1 MFNPVKNKKV
11 QKGLLY
17 TGVFALSLGVTFWIA
32 NCTRKPTNNNVV
44 NNIPTPHVG
53 EDTPGDK
60 LLNSIFNYEAMN
72 FDADISI
79 LMENNTKLDFDLV
92 GQAQI
97 KDLDNIKLSADL
109 SANLDGALV
118 DGQFG
123 YFGDTLSFSIE
134 NKCYFKLKTDD
145 LMDFIAMVP
154 TYGVTLEVPSSLSNL
169 SLDDLTD
176 SIANIKEEDKKT
188 TPTGDYYYNLGFG
201 EGEEAI
207 NVMVLTDTN
216 DFFKGIR
223 VETFYYQGNKFSIN
237 AVVQEVNQFTRVN
250 PLDYDTTNKYQD
262 FSPMF
267 NLFDAFYALTKKE
280 QLGIQADIS
289 LETRDETTQLYSEML
304 NANFSMNMDVAQ
316 SIYDI
321 NATVNENSRTHM
333 AKFAFAEQTIY
344 AKFHNVAISIG
355 TETISDLITYVIRQ
369 IDQDTISGLFGKL
382 TEGAGDFDIGG
393 LSTTLKN
400 MIKNISVSSG
410 SFSLTIDLTEFGLD
424 DCSDVTLGVEFSEN
438 KVDRIY
444 VNRSEI
450 KGFAFALDIRF
461 VDFIAP
467 TINKD
472 EYTSLEPALI
482 AVQSIMDL
490 LDENK
495 FRLELDAL
503 VDNEDPSKGDISIS
517 GGVQFGLDPDRT
529 ETSNKG
535 FGYGE
540 LTIIDGDNYHHNI
553 KANMESVEEIYLSYN
568 DTMNVEFNIQTLKDM
583 FGVIMDLVQ
592 DPDEHFMEL
601 FGELLEKLNNSPLS
615 LALAG
620 DYGLL
625 LNYDIISNLQI
636 GVGGLSFD
644 ISFAI
649 FGMDNMSAHIAI
661 TYEMVEHTDGTYSYL
676 FHTFSISNLNVEGM
690 NISATVELKEFDE
703 SLASSR
709 LDPSKEYMDFS
720 DIKVL
725 LELGINTSKFNYYH
739 FNTTVNATLTAIG
752 IDLKDIQI
760 PMDIKI
766 RNNHGK
772 VQLAAEIDMPIVK
785 LLLVPVNGAPD
796 GYYSASNRKVSFYYD
811 SDENHFYIH
820 RTETV
825 KTALIF
831 GKTVTYD
838 LCERLTVDYFLDN
851 ILNIIMADMLGFGDT
866 IMSVID
872 MSTSSSSSSSNQI
885 HYEKILTDFQYNKH
899 DHYFEFGLDVNE
911 LANTTVFTA
920 TTLKVHTD
928 NSDTQLTGLSAVTGI
943 SVGLKIDL
951 KLNLS
956 LADAS
961 IELNDSNRLSKM
973 ESHIASHSGDT
984 LNTKIVTTY

>member
-1 MFNPVKNKKV
+1 MVNPMKNKKV

-32 NCTRKPTNNNVV
+32 NCTKKPTSNKMNNNL
-44 NNIPTPHVG
+44 PTPNVTV
-53 EDTPGDK
+53 ETPGDK

-79 LMENNTKLDFDLV
+79 LMEDNTKLDFNLI

-97 KDLDNIKLSADL
+97 KDLDNIKLGANL
-109 SANLDGALV
+109 SANLDGALL
-118 DGQFG
+118 DGQFS
-123 YFGDTLSFSIE
+123 YFGDTLSFAIE
-134 NKCYFKLKTDD
+134 DKCYFKLKTDD

-154 TYGVTLEVPSSLSNL
+154 TYGVTLEVPDSLSNL
-169 SLDDLTD
+169 SLDDLTN
-176 SIANIKEEDKKT
+176 SIANIQPEDKKT
-188 TPTGDYYYNLGFG
+188 TPSGDYYYNLAFG

-223 VETFYYQGNKFSIN
+223 VDTFYYQGNKFSIN
-237 AVVQEVNQFTRVN
+237 AVVEEVGQFDRVN

-280 QLGIQADIS
+280 QLGIEADIS
-289 LETRDETTQLYSEML
+289 LETRDETTQLYSEVL
-304 NANFSMNMDVAQ
+304 NANFAMNMDVLEK
-316 SIYDI
+316 IYDI
-321 NATVNENSRTHM
+321 DATVHENSRTHK
-333 AKFAFAEQTIY
+333 AKFALLEDTIY

-355 TETISDLITYVIRQ
+355 EETISDLITYAIRQ
-369 IDQDTISGLFGKL
+369 IDQDTISNLFSKV
-382 TEGAGDFDIGG
+382 TDGAGDFDIGG
-393 LSTTLKN
+393 LSITLKN

-410 SFSLTIDLTEFGLD
+410 SFSLTIDLKEFGLD
-424 DCSDVTLGVEFSEN
+424 DCSDITLGVEFSEN

-461 VDFIAP
+461 VDFVTP
-467 TINKD
+467 VINKD
-472 EYTSLEPALI
+472 EFTSLEPALI
-482 AVQSIMDL
+482 AVQSIVDL

-503 VDNEDPSKGDISIS
+503 VDNDDPSKGDISIN
-517 GGVQFGLDPDRT
+517 GGVQFALDPNRT
-529 ETSNKG
+529 ATSNNG

-540 LTIIDGDNYHHNI
+540 LTIVDGDNYHHNI

-568 DTMNVEFNIQTLKDM
+568 DTMDVKFNIQTLKDM

-625 LNYDIISNLQI
+625 LNYDIISNLAI
-636 GVGGLSFD
+636 ANDSLSFD

-649 FGMDNMSAHIAI
+649 FGMDDMSAHIAI
-661 TYEMVEHTDGTYSYL
+661 TYEMVEHADGTYSYL
-676 FHTFSISNLNVEGM
+676 FHTFGISNLSIEGM
-690 NISATVELKEFDE
+690 NISATIELKEFDE

-709 LDPSKEYMDFS
+709 LDPSREYMDFS

-739 FNTTVNATLTAIG
+739 FNTKVNATLTAIG
-752 IDLKDIQI
+752 IDLKDIEI

-766 RNNHGK
+766 RNDHGK
-772 VQLAAEIDMPIVK
+772 VQVAAEIDMPIVK

-796 GYYSASNRKVSFYYD
+796 GYYSASNRKISFYYN

-831 GKTVTYD
+831 GRTVTYD

-851 ILNIIMADMLGFGDT
+851 ILEIIMADMFGFGDT
-866 IMSVID
+866 IMNLIES
-872 MSTSSSSSSSNQI
+872 STSSSGSSNQI

-956 LADAS
+956 LVDSS

-973 ESHIASHSGDT
+973 ESHIASHSGDA